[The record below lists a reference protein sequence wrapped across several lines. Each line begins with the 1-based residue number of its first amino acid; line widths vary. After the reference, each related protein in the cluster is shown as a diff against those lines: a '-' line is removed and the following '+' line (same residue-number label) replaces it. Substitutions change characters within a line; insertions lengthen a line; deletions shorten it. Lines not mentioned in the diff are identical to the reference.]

1 MRNEKPSDR
10 LTAFEALK
18 ELSCR
23 QVADYVG
30 VTRTATVWKYVKEGK
45 LPQPR
50 YLAPYRPIWR
60 FGEVIDHTHAL
71 MQKPSDSVQGFKGEA
86 LARDVHEKSSKL
98 SKLKKRLGLS

>member
-50 YLAPYRPIWR
+50 YLAPHRPIWR
-60 FGEVIDHTHAL
+60 FGELIDHTHAI
-71 MQKPSDSVQGFKGEA
+71 MQTPNKAVQGFKGEA
-86 LARDVHEKSSKL
+86 LATDATKNSSTL
-98 SKLKKRLGLS
+98 NKLKKRLGLS